1 MNPID
6 RKKDFRKRLY
16 RYVVKLVRFISQ
28 LSANSEPIIR
38 HQVIRSGTSVGANF
52 FEASAASS
60 RKDYINY
67 FRHALKSANETRFWL
82 ALINDTGSIPQ
93 PLKSDLNELRKETI
107 EIANILGS
115 SIITMTKKQPRIQK

>member
-1 MNPID
+1 MLLNW
-6 RKKDFRKRLY
+6 
-16 RYVVKLVRFISQ
+16 VRFISQ
-28 LSANSEPIIR
+28 ISGNSEP
-38 HQVIRSGTSVGANF
+38 VIRNQVVRNGTSVGANF

-82 ALINDTGSIPQ
+82 ALINDTGSITQ
-93 PLKSDLNELRKETI
+93 RLKLDSNELRKETA